1 MDKKKGWNWLV
12 APIKNDT
19 DASQVLSDVS
29 KGWYAVA
36 AITAV
41 AYTFLFYM
49 GSTSGEFLLDVLICL
64 LAGYYLPQRKSR
76 AFATVLLIYA
86 GVVAA
91 LTFASR
97 AGLYEGTGGKN
108 IVLVLILFAM
118 AYRGVRAAFVYH
130 RSINTTISWKNVLIV
145 WIVALFLGGIVFLG
159 VVIGAVI
166 YEHNTGLEMSDQ
178 AYGMWAMPL
187 LSSNLN
193 DHLRAVDEA
202 LSLCNLA
209 TGVTVGEIPRLA
221 SMM

>member
-19 DASQVLSDVS
+19 DASQILSDVS

-41 AYTFLFYM
+41 VYTFLFYI
-49 GSTSGEFLLDVLICL
+49 GGTSGEFLLDVLICL

-86 GVVAA
+86 GVVVV

-108 IVLVLILFAM
+108 IVLVLFLLAM
-118 AYRGVRAAFVYH
+118 AYRGLRATFVYH
-130 RSINTTISWKNVLIV
+130 RSVNTTVSWKNVLIV
-145 WIVALFLGGIVFLG
+145 WVVALFLGGVVFIAIAIG
-159 VVIGAVI
+159 VVI
-166 YEHNTGLEMSDQ
+166 YERNSGLEMSDQ
-178 AYGMWAMPL
+178 AYGVWGMLPL
-187 LSSNLN
+187 AIILTITFVLLTRIFPFARHFQVPTS
-193 DHLRAVDEA
+193 DHLRTA
-202 LSLCNLA
+202 
-209 TGVTVGEIPRLA
+209 
-221 SMM
+221 